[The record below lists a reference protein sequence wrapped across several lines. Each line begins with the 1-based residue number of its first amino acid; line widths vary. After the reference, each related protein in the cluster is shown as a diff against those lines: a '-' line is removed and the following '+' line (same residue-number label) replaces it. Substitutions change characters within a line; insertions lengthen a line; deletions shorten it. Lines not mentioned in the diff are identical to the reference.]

1 MRMGTAHP
9 DKSFEML
16 WASSAPIL
24 KLAQV
29 TKAQARYREPA
40 PAQAPSRSASRCT
53 YDDPRIDNE
62 EDQAP
67 HQPEIRPGL
76 HRE

>member
-29 TKAQARYREPA
+29 ARKGWSLLRAGPY
-40 PAQAPSRSASRCT
+40 
-53 YDDPRIDNE
+53 
-62 EDQAP
+62 
-67 HQPEIRPGL
+67 
-76 HRE
+76 